1 MLGIRQH
8 GGSIKSRKISSHS
21 LQSDAK
27 YTEEDG
33 SGVPYG
39 GAEDAESVT
48 MMSDDTNQE
57 SPVDKDTELED
68 EHLYTNLPWI
78 KVNLV
83 NLVEM
88 TDFLH
93 TRL

>member
-1 MLGIRQH
+1 MRQH

-27 YTEEDG
+27 FTEE
-33 SGVPYG
+33 
-39 GAEDAESVT
+39 EDAGGEDTESVA

-57 SPVDKDTELED
+57 SPVEKDTELED

-78 KVNLV
+78 KVSLI
-83 NLVEM
+83 E
-88 TDFLH
+88 FKH
-93 TRL
+93 GQ